1 MKNTWHAIKHCLRRS
16 RAWISWGNAHRL
28 AILGIP
34 TPKPIVF
41 LEKRW
46 GPFRSTAY
54 FVTEYVDGI
63 DTYHL
68 FHSDKSKEINQE
80 GLVKQFRELVQLLC
94 DAAIS
99 HGDLKATNFI
109 VTSRGLYVTDLDA
122 MREYRLRWRFRRAIK
137 RDCKRLMKNWM
148 DLPEVAKIFR
158 DQLTN
163 LEL

>member
-1 MKNTWHAIKHCLRRS
+1 
-16 RAWISWGNAHRL
+16 
-28 AILGIP
+28 
-34 TPKPIVF
+34 
-41 LEKRW
+41 
-46 GPFRSTAY
+46 
-54 FVTEYVDGI
+54 
-63 DTYHL
+63 
-68 FHSDKSKEINQE
+68 
-80 GLVKQFRELVQLLC
+80 LLC